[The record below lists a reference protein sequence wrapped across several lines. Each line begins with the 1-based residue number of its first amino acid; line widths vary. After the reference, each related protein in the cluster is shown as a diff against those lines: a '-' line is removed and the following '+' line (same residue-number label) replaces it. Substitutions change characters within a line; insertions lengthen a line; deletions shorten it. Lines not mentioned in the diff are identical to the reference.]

1 MSVVILG
8 LYAWA
13 YFAHVAEIGAGLLV
27 SDTGAFLAGVA
38 LITAVVSYLW
48 APQKYSFWGSL
59 GALGLLVATIA
70 VLILNTGG
78 IVSPFIA
85 LWMLASVFA
94 GVFGLYGLIPLLI
107 ATLLYLVMHYTSG
120 TLSREMV
127 VTVVLA
133 GELPLAVSYLI
144 WHTKGTTDKKTADD
158 KTGAYHALASEF
170 SQVAEQSEVVI
181 NAIADGVVALN
192 GQGAIQL
199 INPAAQQITGWGK
212 QDALTLN
219 YKSILKL
226 VDKSDN
232 EVTQANDPIAQAIAT
247 NKEVSSHDLSLITNA
262 GKKILVSVIVSP
274 VGQPGAGVIVVFR
287 DITLEKR
294 EERQQA
300 EFISTAAH
308 EMRTPVAS
316 IEGYLGLALNPATA
330 QIDEKARDFINKAHE
345 SAQHL
350 GNLFQDLLDVSK
362 ADDGRLTNNPK
373 VVDVVAFTHDIVE
386 GLRPKAQEK
395 GLQMLFKP
403 QPEDDDKAGE
413 RRLNPVYYANV
424 DNDHLREVI
433 ANLVENAIKY
443 TPAGDVVVDIG
454 GDNDHVQISVADSGI
469 GIPKEDQG
477 HLFQKFY
484 RVDNSDT
491 REIGGTGLGLYLCRR
506 LVEAMNGRIW
516 LESEYKRG
524 STFFVEIPRIDHE
537 EATRLIESAS
547 IEKEREIEAKQ
558 SGSAADI
565 PEITPLNTAP
575 ELPPEPMPQMQQAVI
590 LPPSQQ
596 PQPAAPMAPAA
607 PTSDETIYTNAPVKT
622 VVQQMQQ
629 AANAQR
635 PVAPQYAQTQPQQM
649 PVQPQ
654 QQAAYSYQQPQPPQY
669 PQRRQAP
676 VRENV
681 PLTSIEQHPDQYL
694 RPRDGSPVVPPRG
707 QN

>member
-13 YFAHVAEIGAGLLV
+13 YFANVSEIGAGLLV
-27 SDTGAFLAGVA
+27 DELAAALAAIALLVA
-38 LITAVVSYLW
+38 VISYLW
-48 APQKYSFWGSL
+48 APKQYSLWGSL
-59 GALGLLVATIA
+59 GAFGLLTATIA
-70 VLILNTGG
+70 VLVLSTGG
-78 IVSPFIA
+78 TVSPFIA
-85 LWMLASVFA
+85 LWMIISVFA
-94 GVFGLYGLIPLLI
+94 GVFGLYGLLPLLF
-107 ATLLYLVMHYTSG
+107 ATLLYLVLQYTGG
-120 TLSREMV
+120 TLSKQMV
-127 VTVVLA
+127 VTVILA
-133 GELPLAVSYLI
+133 GELPLVVSYLI
-144 WHTKGTTDKKTADD
+144 WHTKGTTAKKGDGVN
-158 KTGAYHALASEF
+158 GAYDALASEF
-170 SQVAEQSEVVI
+170 SQVSEQSEVVI
-181 NAIADGVVALN
+181 NAIADGVIALN
-192 GQGAIQL
+192 GQGTIQL

-226 VDKSDN
+226 LDKSDQ
-232 EVTQANDPIAQAIAT
+232 EVTPANDPISQAIAT
-247 NKEVSSHDLSLITNA
+247 NKETSSHDLSLVTNS

-287 DITLEKR
+287 DITLDKR

-330 QIDEKARDFINKAHE
+330 QVDEKARDFINKAHE

-386 GLRPKAQEK
+386 GLRPKAEEK
-395 GLQMLFKP
+395 GLRVLFKP
-403 QPEDDDKAGE
+403 QPDDEEKVGE

-443 TPAGDVVVDIG
+443 TPNGDVVVDIG
-454 GDNDHVQISVADSGI
+454 GDNEHIQISIADSGI

-506 LVEAMNGRIW
+506 LVETMNGRIW
-516 LESEYKRG
+516 LESEYKKG

-547 IEKEREIEAKQ
+547 IETERQIEAQ
-558 SGSAADI
+558 QTGAAVGLAAPDTPTTLTPETSEPQFTARPPSGETVI
-565 PEITPLNTAP
+565 MPL
-575 ELPPEPMPQMQQAVI
+575 
-590 LPPSQQ
+590 SQQ
-596 PQPAAPMAPAA
+596 PAPAPVA
-607 PTSDETIYTNAPVKT
+607 PTSDETVYTNAPVKT

-629 AANAQR
+629 AAAQQPAPTPLVQSATPQV
-635 PVAPQYAQTQPQQM
+635 PVAAPQPAY
-649 PVQPQ
+649 Q
-654 QQAAYSYQQPQPPQY
+654 QQYQPQPPQY

-681 PLTSIEQHPDQYL
+681 PLTSIEQHPDQYIR
-694 RPRDGSPVVPPRG
+694 RPGTPTIPPRG

>member
-1 MSVVILG
+1 MVSATVLT

-27 SDTGAFLAGVA
+27 SETAALAAAIALVAGV
-38 LITAVVSYLW
+38 ISYLW
-48 APQKYSFWGSL
+48 APQKYNFWVSY
-59 GALGLLVATIA
+59 AVFGLLCAMIATL
-70 VLILNTGG
+70 VVDTGG
-78 IVSPFIA
+78 IMSPFIA
-85 LWMLASVFA
+85 LWMLAAVFC
-94 GVFGLYGLIPLLI
+94 GVFGLYGLLPLLVLSLI
-107 ATLLYLVMHYTSG
+107 YLALQYAGG
-120 TLSREMV
+120 TLTKGMV
-127 VTVVLA
+127 ITIVLA

-144 WHTKGTTDKKTADD
+144 WHGRDAPIKKQDD
-158 KTGAYHALASEF
+158 GSAYDALASEF
-170 SQVAEQSEVVI
+170 SQVTEKSEVVI
-181 NAIADGVVALN
+181 NAIADGVIALN
-192 GQGAIQL
+192 GKGIIGL
-199 INPAAQQITGWGK
+199 INPAAQAITGWSK
-212 QDALTLN
+212 QDALTLD
-219 YKSILKL
+219 YKTILKL
-226 VDKSDN
+226 LDKNDH
-232 EVTQANDPIAQAIAT
+232 EVTPANDPISQALAT
-247 NKEVSSHDLSLITNA
+247 NKEVSANDLSLVTNA

-294 EERQQA
+294 DERQQA

-362 ADDGRLTNNPK
+362 AEDGRLTNNPK
-373 VVDVVAFTHDIVE
+373 VVDVVAFAHDIVE
-386 GLRPKAQEK
+386 GLQPKAKDK

-403 QPEDDDKAGE
+403 QPDDDEKAGE

-443 TPAGDVVVDIG
+443 TPNGDVVVDIG
-454 GDNDHVQISVADSGI
+454 GDSDHVVISVADSGI
-469 GIPKEDQG
+469 GIPKEDQA

-506 LVEAMNGRIW
+506 LVETMNGRIW
-516 LESEYKRG
+516 LESEYKKG

-547 IEKEREIEAKQ
+547 IEKERELEAKQ
-558 SGSAADI
+558 SGSAADM
-565 PEITPLNTAP
+565 PEFTPQSPEP
-575 ELPPEPMPQMQQAVI
+575 ELPPAPMPQMQQAVI
-590 LPPSQQ
+590 MPPSQQ
-596 PQPAAPMAPAA
+596 PATPQPQPQQQL
-607 PTSDETIYTNAPVKT
+607 TSDETIYTNAPVKT
-622 VVQQMQQ
+622 VVQQLQQ
-629 AANAQR
+629 AAATQR
-635 PVAPQYAQTQPQQM
+635 PVAQQPAGLQPQAQPT
-649 PVQPQ
+649 PVAPQPYQYQ
-654 QQAAYSYQQPQPPQY
+654 QQPLPPQY

-676 VRENV
+676 VRENI
-681 PLTSIEQHPDQYL
+681 PLSSIEQHPDQYL
-694 RPRDGSPVVPPRG
+694 RRPGGPTVPPRS